1 MFSKGKGVHHGAQCA
16 LHIFL
21 RLKKITLKLH
31 NYVVGFKPVKSSNC
45 AHATKTIAKC
55 FALFRANWNELRASS
70 SDIFL

>member
-1 MFSKGKGVHHGAQCA
+1 MFLKGKGGAPWCTVCSSYILQ
-16 LHIFL
+16 IEKDKFE
-21 RLKKITLKLH
+21 IT
-31 NYVVGFKPVKSSNC
+31 YVVGFKPVRSSNC